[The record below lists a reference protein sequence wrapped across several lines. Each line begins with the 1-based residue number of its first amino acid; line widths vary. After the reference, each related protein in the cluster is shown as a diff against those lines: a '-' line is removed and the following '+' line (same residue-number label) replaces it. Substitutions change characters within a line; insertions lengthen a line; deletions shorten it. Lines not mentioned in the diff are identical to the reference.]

1 MKKSKLPLSP
11 HLQIYKP
18 QLTSVLSI
26 AHRITGVIL
35 SILSLFIPLT
45 LLSVALGIDYF
56 NILKVFLANIFIQL
70 LITASI
76 FVLAYHLLN
85 GIRHLFWDYGLG
97 LSMKDTYV
105 SGYLVLIVSVLLT
118 LLSIIFFEINIGF

>member
-1 MKKSKLPLSP
+1 MTNLKRPLSP

-26 AHRITGVIL
+26 THRITGVVL

-45 LLSVALGIDYF
+45 LLSVVLGIEYF
-56 NILKVFLANIFIQL
+56 NILKVFLTNIFIQL

>member
-1 MKKSKLPLSP
+1 MTNLKRPLSP

-26 AHRITGVIL
+26 THRITGVVL

-45 LLSVALGIDYF
+45 LLSVVLGIEYF
-56 NILKVFLANIFIQL
+56 NILKVFLTNIFIQL

-97 LSMKDTYV
+97 LSMKDTYI

-118 LLSIIFFEINIGF
+118 LLSIIFFEINVGF

>member
-1 MKKSKLPLSP
+1 MTNLKRPLSP

-26 AHRITGVIL
+26 THRITGVVL

-45 LLSVALGIDYF
+45 LVSVVLGVGYF
-56 NILKVFLANIFIQL
+56 NILKVFLTNIFIQL

-97 LSMKDTYV
+97 LSMKDTYI

-118 LLSIIFFEINIGF
+118 LLSIIFFEINVGF

>member
-1 MKKSKLPLSP
+1 MTNLKRPLSP

-26 AHRITGVIL
+26 AHRITGVAL

-56 NILKVFLANIFIQL
+56 NILKAFLANIFIQL

-85 GIRHLFWDYGLG
+85 GIRHLFWDYGMG
-97 LSMKDTYV
+97 LSMRDTYL
-105 SGYLVLIVSVLLT
+105 SGYLVLIVSGLLT
-118 LLSIIFFEINIGF
+118 FLSIIFFEINIGF

>member
-1 MKKSKLPLSP
+1 MQYKNNPLSP

-26 AHRITGVIL
+26 AHRITGVAL

-85 GIRHLFWDYGLG
+85 GIRHLFWDYGMG
-97 LSMKDTYV
+97 LSMRDTYL

-118 LLSIIFFEINIGF
+118 FLSIIFFEINIGF

>member
-1 MKKSKLPLSP
+1 MTNFKRPLSP

-26 AHRITGVIL
+26 THRITGVVL

-45 LLSVALGIDYF
+45 LVSVVLGVGYF
-56 NILKVFLANIFIQL
+56 NILKVFLTNIFIQL

-97 LSMKDTYV
+97 LSMKDTYI

-118 LLSIIFFEINIGF
+118 LLSIIFFEINVGF

>member
-1 MKKSKLPLSP
+1 MTNFKRPLSP

-18 QLTSVLSI
+18 KLTSVLSI
-26 AHRITGVIL
+26 THRITGVVL

-45 LLSVALGIDYF
+45 LVSVVLGVGYF
-56 NILKVFLANIFIQL
+56 NILKVFLTNIFIQL